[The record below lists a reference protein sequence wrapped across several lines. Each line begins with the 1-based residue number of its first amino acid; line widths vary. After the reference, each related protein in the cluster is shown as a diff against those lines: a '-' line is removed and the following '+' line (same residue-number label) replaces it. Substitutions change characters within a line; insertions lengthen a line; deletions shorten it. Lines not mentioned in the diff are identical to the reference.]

1 MFRKFQGVQKCRFK
15 ASLNKTVD
23 TAVKIACQTAAR
35 EFGRPVDDFT
45 TLARQ
50 SLVSHNGGRTI
61 GEGDRASPDKPIH
74 AIRETWA
81 KINQP
86 HVVAAEAGYNARRTI
101 LGAIAGEKVKYKT
114 AVEFLGGTLSRKAFN
129 EAKERRLT
137 ALEDGDMSAL

>member
-1 MFRKFQGVQKCRFK
+1 
-15 ASLNKTVD
+15 
-23 TAVKIACQTAAR
+23 
-35 EFGRPVDDFT
+35 FGRPVDDFT

-61 GEGDRASPDKPIH
+61 GEGDPASPDKPMH

-114 AVEFLGGTLSRKAFN
+114 AKEFLGGTLSRKAFN

-137 ALEDGDMSAL
+137 ALEDGDVSALAGKRKERSDNLQEKH